1 MAIAGVVIVTQP
13 DKTMSVL
20 EKLNETKNVT
30 TYGVHNDV
38 QIVAVFEA
46 DSSKSLEVMSME
58 IQENIDGII
67 ALYPAYVTTEDELEN
82 LP

>member
-13 DKTMSVL
+13 DKTMHVL
-20 EKLNETKNVT
+20 EKLNETENVT

-38 QIVAVFEA
+38 QIIAVFEA
-46 DSSKSLEVMSME
+46 DSSKSLEEMSME
-58 IQENIDGII
+58 VQENIEGIM

-82 LP
+82 LA

>member
-13 DKTMSVL
+13 DKTMRVL
-20 EKLNETKNVT
+20 EKLNVMANVT

-38 QIVAVFEA
+38 QIIAVFEA
-46 DSSKSLEVMSME
+46 DSSKSLEEMSME
-58 IQENIDGII
+58 IQENIEGIM

-82 LP
+82 LA

>member
-1 MAIAGVVIVTQP
+1 
-13 DKTMSVL
+13 